1 VRRVGWFIAG
11 FGVAAVAAA
20 RYFMRPASAPVVTE
34 EPPASRV
41 VTEEPPASPVVTK
54 ERPVSPVVIEEP
66 SEARADELRHRIAEA
81 RELVGERDEF
91 EQAETPVDE
100 ADPEARR
107 RSVHERG
114 REAADR
120 MRGEPS

>member
-1 VRRVGWFIAG
+1 VRRLGWFIAG
-11 FGVAAVAAA
+11 FGVAAAVAA
-20 RYFMRPASAPVVTE
+20 RYFMRPGPAPVVIE
-34 EPPASRV
+34 EPRDSRV
-41 VTEEPPASPVVTK
+41 STEEPPASPVV
-54 ERPVSPVVIEEP
+54 IEEP
-66 SEARADELRHRIAEA
+66 SDARADELRQRIAEA
-81 RELVGERDEF
+81 RELVEERDEF

-100 ADPEARR
+100 ADPDARR